1 MTVKHWINK
10 NTSSLRGKTVAVVVA
25 TGGIGSNVC
34 MQLALLGADII
45 FLGRNKCKSDSL
57 KKSITEKYPDTNIR
71 CIRLDLGDMESV
83 KSAVGELAA
92 CKVDILILCAGL
104 YAVPRERGGKNKFNQ
119 VFGVNFASQYCF
131 VKLMLPC
138 LREHRSKVVAVGSIA
153 HRFCTADENDIDFSR
168 KRCTDAVVYGN
179 AKRYMMFSLIG
190 LLKEEKDISFS
201 LVHPG
206 ISFTGITSH
215 YPVALQRLI
224 KLPMKLL
231 FISPSKAALNV
242 IAGIFKGVGNDEWI
256 GPSVFGIWGYP
267 KKQKLR
273 PIDEHEYKFIN
284 DTAER
289 IAAGSDI
296 T

>member
-1 MTVKHWINK
+1 
-10 NTSSLRGKTVAVVVA
+10 
-25 TGGIGSNVC
+25 
-34 MQLALLGADII
+34 
-45 FLGRNKCKSDSL
+45 
-57 KKSITEKYPDTNIR
+57 
-71 CIRLDLGDMESV
+71 
-83 KSAVGELAA
+83 
-92 CKVDILILCAGL
+92 
-104 YAVPRERGGKNKFNQ
+104 
-119 VFGVNFASQYCF
+119 
-131 VKLMLPC
+131 
-138 LREHRSKVVAVGSIA
+138 
-153 HRFCTADENDIDFSR
+153 
-168 KRCTDAVVYGN
+168 
-179 AKRYMMFSLIG
+179 MMFSLIG

-256 GPSVFGIWGYP
+256 GPSVFSIWGYP

>member
-10 NTSSLRGKTVAVVVA
+10 NTSSLRGKTVAVVGA
-25 TGGIGSNVC
+25 TGGIGSKVC

-45 FLGRNKCKSDSL
+45 FLDRNKHKSDAL
-57 KKSITEKYPDTNIR
+57 KESIIEKYPDTDIR
-71 CIRLDLGDMESV
+71 RIRLDLGDMESV
-83 KSAVGELAA
+83 KSAAVGLSA
-92 CKVDILILCAGL
+92 CKIDILILCAGL
-104 YAVPRERGGKNKFNQ
+104 YAVPRERGGKEFNQ
-119 VFGVNFASQYCF
+119 VFGVNFAAQYCF
-131 VKLMLPC
+131 VKLMLPH
-138 LREHRSKVVAVGSIA
+138 LREYHSMVVAVGSIA
-153 HRFCTADENDIDFSR
+153 HGFCTADENDIDFSC
-168 KRCTDAVVYGN
+168 KRCADAVVYGN

-215 YPVALQRLI
+215 YPVTLQRLI
-224 KLPMKLL
+224 KLPMKLI

-242 IAGIFKGVGNDEWI
+242 LAGIFKGVGSDEWI
-256 GPSVFGIWGYP
+256 GPAVFGIWGYP

>member
-10 NTSSLRGKTVAVVVA
+10 NTSSLRGRTVAVVGA
-25 TGGIGSNVC
+25 TGGIGSKVC

-45 FLGRNKCKSDSL
+45 FLDRNKRRSDAL

-71 CIRLDLGDMESV
+71 RIRMDLCDMGSV
-83 KSAVGELAA
+83 KSAALGLSA
-92 CKVDILILCAGL
+92 CKIDILILCAGL
-104 YAVPRERGGKNKFNQ
+104 YAVPRERGGKEFNQ
-119 VFGVNFASQYCF
+119 VFGVNFAAQYCF
-131 VKLMLPC
+131 VKLMLTC
-138 LREHRSKVVAVGSIA
+138 LREHRSKVVVVGSIA

-224 KLPMKLL
+224 KLPMKLI

-242 IAGIFKGVGNDEWI
+242 LAGIFKGVGSDEWI